1 MFNNSQRIP
10 DIDRLR
16 GDVQR
21 SNARDVQRL
30 FPDVQARR
38 AANDAGQR
46 PLTTAPPP
54 RILKNLAPSMWG
66 SVDYE
71 AHQIADQTRKIWGI
85 ETYDGTKFEYTGVGK
100 PCRLQP
106 MKRYEPFRGFAP
118 PRDGGAD
125 SSDDDEVSG
134 GGSDDD

>member
-100 PCRLQP
+100 PTRLQP

-134 GGSDDD
+134 GGSED